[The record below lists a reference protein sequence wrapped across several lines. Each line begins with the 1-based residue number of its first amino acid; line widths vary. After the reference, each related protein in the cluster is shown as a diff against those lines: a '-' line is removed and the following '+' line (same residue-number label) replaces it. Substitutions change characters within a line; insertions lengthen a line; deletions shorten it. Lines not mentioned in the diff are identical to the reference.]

1 MNRRQLL
8 KAGMVGGILL
18 AAGGAWIAW
27 RDLRAA
33 DDGDPARDR
42 IASIV
47 GALAP
52 VILAGMLPSDSAERS
67 AGIARVVAGV
77 RSVILEFPDAV
88 QQEIAD
94 LFRTLDIRFAVTD
107 RVRQVPVHYV
117 GILPDMFKE
126 GTSII
131 ATGTMHDNEFDAEQ
145 VLAKH
150 DETYMPKE
158 VAEAMAKGIAMHTH
172 SCGAN

>member
-1 MNRRQLL
+1 MNPTRKRRIWFVI
-8 KAGMVGGILL
+8 GFVI
-18 AAGGAWIAW
+18 AAG
-27 RDLRAA
+27 
-33 DDGDPARDR
+33 
-42 IASIV
+42 
-47 GALAP
+47 
-52 VILAGMLPSDSAERS
+52 
-67 AGIARVVAGV
+67 VAGTLITLALQENLSYLHTPTEV
-77 RSVILEFPDAV
+77 RGGKAPSMGNFRLGGVVCEGSV
-88 QQEIAD
+88 Q
-94 LFRTLDIRFAVTD
+94 RKNGTLDIRFAVTD

-131 ATGTMHDNEFDAEQ
+131 ATGRMQGGQFNAEQ

-158 VAEAMAKGIAMHTH
+158 VADAMAKGIAMHTH

>member
-1 MNRRQLL
+1 MNPTRKRRIWFVLL
-8 KAGMVGGILL
+8 FVV
-18 AAGGAWIAW
+18 AAGVA
-27 RDLRAA
+27 
-33 DDGDPARDR
+33 
-42 IASIV
+42 
-47 GALAP
+47 GALITLALQENLTYLHTPTEVRDGKAP
-52 VILAGMLPSDSAERS
+52 DHGQFRLG
-67 AGIARVVAGV
+67 GVVCEG
-77 RSVILEFPDAV
+77 SVQRKDG
-88 QQEIAD
+88 
-94 LFRTLDIRFAVTD
+94 TLDIRFAVTD

-131 ATGTMHDNEFDAEQ
+131 ATGQMENGQFAAKQ

-158 VAEAMAKGIAMHTH
+158 VADAMAKGIAMHTH